1 VSGEQRSV
9 WSWDFRTYFVGQTLS
24 RFGDSIAG
32 IALAFAVLT
41 LTRSATSLGLVLLA
55 SRAPVI
61 ALTLVG
67 GVLGDRLSR
76 RLIML
81 TTDAAR
87 TVIQVVA
94 AVLLLTGH
102 AHLWSLAALEAG
114 AGVGTAM
121 FNPAASGRVAELV
134 PKTKLRQANSLLG
147 ISISTAQVTG
157 VGAAGVLV
165 AVIGPGSAYAVDAG
179 TFVASTL
186 GLALIRSRSLSSPG
200 RTRSSPL
207 RDLGDGWRA
216 VRSRAWLLTYCAHVA
231 LLNAIAVSPFLVLG
245 PLVAQR
251 HLGGATAWSALA
263 VSYAVGGLAGN
274 SFVLR
279 WQPAHPLRTAFVAS
293 LAMSPLLALLAFTSP
308 LWSLIP
314 AALMAGVQAAIYNT
328 LSTATIQ
335 SNVPMDLQSRVSS
348 FVSIGGLAAV
358 PVGFTLA
365 GSAASSFGTR
375 TVFVTAAAWVIL
387 SAAGALSVPS
397 IRASR
402 STR

>member
-1 VSGEQRSV
+1 
-9 WSWDFRTYFVGQTLS
+9 
-24 RFGDSIAG
+24 
-32 IALAFAVLT
+32 
-41 LTRSATSLGLVLLA
+41 
-55 SRAPVI
+55 
-61 ALTLVG
+61 
-67 GVLGDRLSR
+67 
-76 RLIML
+76 
-81 TTDAAR
+81 
-87 TVIQVVA
+87 
-94 AVLLLTGH
+94 
-102 AHLWSLAALEAG
+102 
-114 AGVGTAM
+114 M
-121 FNPAASGRVAELV
+121 FNPAASGLVAELV
-134 PKTKLRQANSLLG
+134 PKAKLRQANSLLG